1 MIENRIGLIEMD
13 YLEYPNFPSMPEDI
27 KQEILR
33 IVEETETESLDD
45 LLINSTPEVIEW
57 VKEAGNEAQESELGF
72 TGQEVR
78 KMFPGLVNYHFLDVS
93 DKITEWVSTFVEEPV
108 IHIQVMEK
116 GTIVAPHIDEIR
128 TSAYNYLLDTGGDAS
143 LHFYELIN
151 AEDEKWAQPQTFIP
165 YDKINSVEET
175 KIGTDVWHTLPTN
188 KIHSVENIDIN
199 KQRISLTVSIV

>member
-78 KMFPGLVNYHFLDVS
+78 KNVSWSCKLSFLRCIRQDYRMGQYVCRRASHSYSGNGKRNYRCA
-93 DKITEWVSTFVEEPV
+93 T
-108 IHIQVMEK
+108 
-116 GTIVAPHIDEIR
+116 
-128 TSAYNYLLDTGGDAS
+128 Y
-143 LHFYELIN
+143 
-151 AEDEKWAQPQTFIP
+151 
-165 YDKINSVEET
+165 
-175 KIGTDVWHTLPTN
+175 
-188 KIHSVENIDIN
+188 
-199 KQRISLTVSIV
+199 